1 MIKVTLFTKFE
12 MTKDLILF
20 CLFIMNLPINRC
32 LTFVGYEIPN
42 NAISDFYIYDIIT
55 FKLIE

>member
-1 MIKVTLFTKFE
+1 
-12 MTKDLILF
+12 
-20 CLFIMNLPINRC
+20 MNLSITRC

-42 NAISDFYIYDIIT
+42 DAVSDFYIYDIIT